1 MSEVLSKDLSA
12 LNSLKNTW
20 IKYKSELS
28 KNIPLGFYGA
38 ITGVLPLLICLL
50 STMFLLSEN
59 SLLIST
65 VLPISI
71 FIMISPVLLVPFRA
85 VCKSTNYH
93 IDTIEIKNSL
103 KAYGNYLILNLL
115 TTIYYIVI
123 YLLCKGDPILNL
135 VWLVLA
141 LYWIAITVPI
151 PVLMER
157 YQINSLK
164 ALALSY
170 RRAGDVRWNLFLLV
184 VILFVIN
191 ILALLFL
198 FIGLI
203 ITLPYTWYAIRDYV
217 DKMIEF
223 EVFN

>member
-1 MSEVLSKDLSA
+1 
-12 LNSLKNTW
+12 
-20 IKYKSELS
+20 
-28 KNIPLGFYGA
+28 
-38 ITGVLPLLICLL
+38 
-50 STMFLLSEN
+50 
-59 SLLIST
+59 
-65 VLPISI
+65 
-71 FIMISPVLLVPFRA
+71 
-85 VCKSTNYH
+85 
-93 IDTIEIKNSL
+93 
-103 KAYGNYLILNLL
+103 
-115 TTIYYIVI
+115 
-123 YLLCKGDPILNL
+123 
-135 VWLVLA
+135 
-141 LYWIAITVPI
+141 
-151 PVLMER
+151 MER